1 MLSVIKLFLF
11 CVSTVGFWE
20 LIRRNTRIDVYFLP
34 GLTIALQTTI
44 LFAGGLLNLLPES
57 MWLLYITGFVGVIFS
72 VSQDRGISFLK
83 VYMDAGFAFLAIVMC
98 VMLMFVRGKIFADYD
113 NFSHWAMVVK
123 RMLEVNRYPNFEDTT
138 IMFQEYPLGSATY
151 IYYFSRLISTSESI
165 QMLAQIY
172 MMAAS
177 IVPVF
182 VASRKNKTAALLV
195 ALSATNLFFVYNVT
209 VTNLLVD
216 TLLPLVAMSG
226 LLYSSIYCKKGNRP
240 IEIFFAAFYMIQLI
254 QIKNSGVFYIIMI
267 CVWILIN
274 ARRDGSIRAR
284 IACMAM
290 PFGSQVLWQKHCQ
303 YVFAAAMTSKH
314 AMTIENYTSV
324 FNEKTPEDIK
334 EICLQM
340 LRFSITWKDVW
351 ITFAIALLI
360 GALIFIYEKSGIIEY
375 TKMMI
380 FSIAMYITYQLGML
394 AMYLFSMPGKEATDL
409 AGNTRYTKTV
419 LIAVLYLTLLAAV
432 RLISRAD
439 IKKLSQG
446 VIAIVL
452 FASYFG
458 HMYLCMGSIK
468 TFIQYTDYVE
478 EREWIE
484 LARADYEVPNNESY
498 CILIP
503 EDDAGYAYYLGKYI
517 FQSNAVSTLVVND
530 LAEMDSIS
538 SKYIFVYDHDN
549 EAVEQWIRNR
559 FPEQYGNRV
568 IIRES
573 GN

>member
-57 MWLLYITGFVGVIFS
+57 MWLLYIAGFVGVIFS

-98 VMLMFVRGKIFADYD
+98 VMLLFVRGKIFADYD

-290 PFGSQVLWQKHCQ
+290 PFGSLVLWQKHCQ

-439 IKKLSQG
+439 IKKFSQG

-530 LAEMDSIS
+530 LAEMDGIS

>member
-57 MWLLYITGFVGVIFS
+57 MWLLYIAGFVGVIFS

-98 VMLMFVRGKIFADYD
+98 VMLLFVRGKIFADYD

-195 ALSATNLFFVYNVT
+195 TLSATNLFFVYNVT

-240 IEIFFAAFYMIQLI
+240 TEIFFAAFYMIQLI

-274 ARRDGSIRAR
+274 VRRDGSIRAR

-290 PFGSQVLWQKHCQ
+290 PFGSLVLWQKHCQ

-439 IKKLSQG
+439 IKKFSQG

-452 FASYFG
+452 FASYFV

-530 LAEMDSIS
+530 LAEMDGIS

>member
-57 MWLLYITGFVGVIFS
+57 MWLLYIAGFVGVIFS

-290 PFGSQVLWQKHCQ
+290 PFGSLVLWQKHCQ

-530 LAEMDSIS
+530 LAEMDGIS